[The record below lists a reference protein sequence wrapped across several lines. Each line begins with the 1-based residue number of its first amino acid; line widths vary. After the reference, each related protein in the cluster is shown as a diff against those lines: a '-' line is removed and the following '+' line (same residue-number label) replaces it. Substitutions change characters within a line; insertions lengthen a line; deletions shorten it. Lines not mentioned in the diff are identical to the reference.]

1 MTGARATIYDALR
14 SPEDHSLRRLPALV
28 RDAFMMVW
36 RSARREL
43 SWAIALQLVSALG
56 VVAQLLVGRHVLE
69 TILTADRLDHSVSR
83 VVPGLVA
90 LLAITALM
98 HFVGAARGHLQT
110 LLSELT
116 ARHAQGRI
124 LDVAAVVDLEAFENP
139 EFHDRLQRAQVG
151 AGSRP
156 WMMTM
161 NVVNLIGSVVS
172 MVGLV
177 IALAVIQPV
186 LLPLVL
192 LAYVPAFMAASK
204 NSRIAYRFAH
214 GMTPNDRL
222 RFSLSYVLSGKPHA
236 AELRAFQLAPFLRRH
251 YDELYA
257 ARVTE
262 LRDSVGERLRKSL
275 VASVATSLLSAVT
288 IGVLVA
294 LLLDDRISVAGAA
307 TAAVAIQQLNGRL
320 SGIVVNATGLYE
332 AALFLADFSSFLTLV
347 PEVEARR
354 PTGPAPAGFSHLAVE
369 HLSFAYPGCDRLALD
384 DVSLD
389 IRAGEVVALV
399 GENGSGKTTLAKL
412 LCNLYA
418 PTSGRI
424 AWDGVD
430 TAGCDPALLGRQVA
444 VIFQDFVQYFMAA
457 RINIA
462 VGDHVRAGDLDA
474 IVAAAVESGA
484 DSFLAGLPEGYDTML
499 GRQFDGGHEL
509 SIGQWQRVALARA
522 FFRTAPLL
530 ILDEPTA
537 ALDPRAEHELFERMR
552 ALASGRTVLLISHRF
567 SSVRSADR
575 IFVLRQGRL
584 VEQGSHAEL
593 VAAGGLYAELFGLQA
608 SAYEE
613 AAPPAR

>member
-1 MTGARATIYDALR
+1 VTASRATIYDVFR
-14 SPEDHSLRRLPALV
+14 NPEDHSLRRLPGLV
-28 RDAFMMVW
+28 RDAFSMVW
-36 RSARREL
+36 RSAPREL
-43 SWAIALQLVSALG
+43 AWAIALQVVSAVGL
-56 VVAQLLVGRHVLE
+56 VAQLLVGRHVLE
-69 TILTADRLDHSVSR
+69 TILTADQLDRSASS
-83 VVPGLVA
+83 VVPGLVV
-90 LLAITALM
+90 LLGVTAVL
-98 HFVGAARGHLQT
+98 HFAGAARNHLQT
-110 LLSELT
+110 LLTELT

-124 LDVAAVVDLEAFENP
+124 LDVATAVDLEAFENP

-156 WMMTM
+156 WMMTSSI
-161 NVVNLIGSVVS
+161 VNLVGAVVG

-177 IALAVIQPV
+177 VALAVIQPI

-192 LAYVPAFMAASK
+192 LAYVPAFVAASR
-204 NSRIAYRFAH
+204 NSRYAYRFAH

-222 RFSLSYVLSGKPHA
+222 RFNLSYVLSGKPHA
-236 AELRAFQLAPFLRRH
+236 AEVRAFQLAPFLRRH
-251 YDELYA
+251 YDDLYQ
-257 ARVTE
+257 ARVDE
-262 LRDSVGERLRKSL
+262 LRVNVRQRLRQSL

-294 LLLDDRISVAGAA
+294 LLLADRIDVAGAA
-307 TAAVAIQQLNGRL
+307 AAAVAIQQLNGRL
-320 SGIVVNATGLYE
+320 SGIVYNATTLYE
-332 AALFLADFSSFLTLV
+332 SALFLADFSSFLDLL
-347 PEVEARR
+347 PEVEGRR
-354 PTGPAPAGFSHLAVE
+354 PDGAAPAGFSRLVVDHLT
-369 HLSFAYPGCDRLALD
+369 FAYPGCDRLALD

-424 AWDGVD
+424 LWDGVD
-430 TAGCDPALLGRQVA
+430 VAGCDPALLGRHVA

-457 RINIA
+457 RVNIA
-462 VGDHVRAGDLDA
+462 VGDHERAGDLEA
-474 IVAAAVESGA
+474 VVAAAVASGA
-484 DSFLAGLPEGYDTML
+484 DPFLAGLPEGYETML

-522 FFRTAPLL
+522 FFRAAPLL

-552 ALASGRTVLLISHRF
+552 ALAAGRTVLLISHRF

-584 VEQGSHAEL
+584 EEQGSHADL
-593 VAAGGLYAELFGLQA
+593 MAAGGLYAELFGLQA

-613 AAPPAR
+613 AVRPAR